1 MQHRSL
7 HVKTIM
13 FTVIGFHKNSKASIF
28 IHFEKQNF
36 RMHKFLHML
45 VSDAIFF
52 KTSMKIR
59 FRGSVQQQ
67 NPRKLVVNDYQ

>member
-13 FTVIGFHKNSKASIF
+13 FTVIGFHKIRRHQFSSI
-28 IHFEKQNF
+28 FEKQNF

-67 NPRKLVVNDYQ
+67 NPRKLVLNDYQ